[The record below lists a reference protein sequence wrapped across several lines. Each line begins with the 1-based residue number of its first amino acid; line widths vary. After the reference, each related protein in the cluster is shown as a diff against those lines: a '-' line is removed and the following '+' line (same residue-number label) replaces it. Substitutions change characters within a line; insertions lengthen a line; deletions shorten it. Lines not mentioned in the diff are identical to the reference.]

1 MKLNTVKT
9 FKSLSYKSIL
19 FLALCGW
26 GHCTTLNAEDGL
38 QTLLPSDISWEQRR
52 IGPDVYFA
60 AIYGDPAQPGPY
72 AFRVRA
78 QAGHRL
84 AAHTHADERT
94 VTVLSG
100 TYWTAVG
107 EVFDEDKLQAFP
119 AGSFYVIEDFSAAF
133 GLSVVSRVSQN
144 AAGTWT
150 IAATVSPRRAS
161 PPSP

>member
-26 GHCTTLNAEDGL
+26 GHCTTLYAEDGL
-38 QTLLPSDISWEQRR
+38 QTLLPSEISWEQRR

-119 AGSFYVIEDFSAAF
+119 AGSFYVIPAGVPHFSAVLDGEVEF
-133 GLSVVSRVSQN
+133 QE
-144 AAGTWT
+144 AG
-150 IAATVSPRRAS
+150 VG
-161 PPSP
+161 PSSHELVKK

>member
-119 AGSFYVIEDFSAAF
+119 AGSFYVIPAGVPHFSAVLDGEVEF
-133 GLSVVSRVSQN
+133 QE
-144 AAGTWT
+144 AG
-150 IAATVSPRRAS
+150 VG
-161 PPSP
+161 PSSHELVRK

>member
-1 MKLNTVKT
+1 MKSNTVKT

-26 GHCTTLNAEDGL
+26 GHCTTLYAEDGL

-107 EVFDEDKLQAFP
+107 EVFDKDKLQAFP
-119 AGSFYVIEDFSAAF
+119 AGSFYVIPAGVPHFSAVLDGEVEF
-133 GLSVVSRVSQN
+133 QE
-144 AAGTWT
+144 AG
-150 IAATVSPRRAS
+150 VG
-161 PPSP
+161 PSSHELVKK